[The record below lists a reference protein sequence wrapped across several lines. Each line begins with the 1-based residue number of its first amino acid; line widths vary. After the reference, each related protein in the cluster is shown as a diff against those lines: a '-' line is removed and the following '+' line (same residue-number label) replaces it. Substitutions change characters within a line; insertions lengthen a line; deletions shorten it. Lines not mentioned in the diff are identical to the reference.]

1 MAREKGARTVLGS
14 LRPNYYVHDAVVP
27 RSKVPEALE
36 AIQQVA
42 NKYKIPV
49 ATYLHAGDGNIH
61 PNVLFDASNSEEE
74 DRAMSAGHEIL
85 QICLKMGGVLSG
97 EHGIGLEKRA
107 FMDESLTPEDQ
118 AAMQVLETVFD
129 PKRLLNPGKIFARPL

>member
-1 MAREKGARTVLGS
+1 M
-14 LRPNYYVHDAVVP
+14 
-27 RSKVPEALE
+27 
-36 AIQQVA
+36 
-42 NKYKIPV
+42 PV

-85 QICLKMGGVLSG
+85 QICLKLGGVLSG

-129 PKRLLNPGKIFARPL
+129 PKRLLNPGKIFARSLQ